1 MLSIQLDPEIERRL
15 SELAKRSGKTEAD
28 YARELIEDDI
38 EDIYTAEARLADP
51 QPTLTLDQVRKE
63 LGLDDCG

>member
-15 SELAKRSGKTEAD
+15 SELAKRSGMTEAD

-63 LGLDDCG
+63 LGLDD

>member
-15 SELAKRSGKTEAD
+15 SELAKRNGMTDAD

-38 EDIYTAEARLADP
+38 DDIYAAEASLADP
-51 QPTLTLDQVRKE
+51 QPSLTLDQARKE
-63 LGLDDCG
+63 LGLED

>member
-38 EDIYTAEARLADP
+38 DDIYTAEARLADP
-51 QPTLTLDQVRKE
+51 QPRLSLDQVRKE
-63 LGLDDCG
+63 LGLDD

>member
-15 SELAKRSGKTEAD
+15 SELAKRSGKSEAD

-51 QPTLTLDQVRKE
+51 QPSLTLDQVRKE
-63 LGLDDCG
+63 LGLED